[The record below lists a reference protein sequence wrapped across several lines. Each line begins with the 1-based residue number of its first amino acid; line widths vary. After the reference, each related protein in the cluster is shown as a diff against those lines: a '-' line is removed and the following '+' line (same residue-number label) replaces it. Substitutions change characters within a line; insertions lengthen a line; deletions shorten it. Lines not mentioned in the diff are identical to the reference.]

1 MQFKIYIDPENDT
14 DPKDTRYHRKG
25 DDFTKLKGQPW
36 LPDLVS
42 GDEDRVPLPPFKRPE
57 FKPVYDPDRTYVHLR

>member
-14 DPKDTRYHRKG
+14 DPTDTRYHRKG
-25 DDFTKLKGQPW
+25 DDFTKTKDRPC

-42 GDEDRVPLPPFKRPE
+42 DDEDRVPLPPFKP
-57 FKPVYDPDRTYVHLR
+57 PLYDPKRTYIHLR